1 MPPIFTRDIQ
11 RALLLAYYN
20 PLVYTYRA
28 ITLYGISFQRISVS
42 LRWVAYNMPI
52 HISICFHK
60 WIQFALCRVR
70 SPLITASQLV
80 SFPAGTKML
89 QFPAFPF
96 AVANYLSL
104 SDQESHWGIPGSKAT
119 CASPG
124 LIAACHALHRLY
136 EPSHSLDGV
145 QYPIPTGALA

>member
-104 SDQESHWGIPGSKAT
+104 SDQESH
-119 CASPG
+119 
-124 LIAACHALHRLY
+124 
-136 EPSHSLDGV
+136 
-145 QYPIPTGALA
+145 